1 MSLFS
6 QCLDQKKFCILVEYI
21 CSTKNTFAVTQDIA
35 GFPAI
40 MTLADRVHSDED
52 PEPINIAKLYP
63 QSIEKVLHFSGKGRD
78 IADFEKFL
86 DQAE

>member
-21 CSTKNTFAVTQDIA
+21 CSTPNTLVVRQSIA
-35 GFPAI
+35 DFPAM

-52 PEPINIAKLYP
+52 PEPI
-63 QSIEKVLHFSGKGRD
+63 KVVD
-78 IADFEKFL
+78 
-86 DQAE
+86 